1 MYYTLLFTKYR
12 VDYATIFNS
21 PSELM
26 PPCLP
31 WVTTA
36 VSRMEVDSIARG
48 QPQTEDIRTNTKY
61 G

>member
-1 MYYTLLFTKYR
+1 MYYTLLFIKYQ
-12 VDYATIFNS
+12 VDYATVFNS

-26 PPCLP
+26 PARLG

-36 VSRMEVDSIARG
+36 VSRMEVNSIARG
-48 QPQTEDIRTNTKY
+48 KPQTGDIRANTKY